1 MHVDGFSLVP
11 REHPPQ
17 EDLKEYTA
25 FFFWVHL
32 SLCKKKKQLVAFPST
47 SVLLIQSTLLDLH
60 HF

>member
-25 FFFWVHL
+25 FFLGGSFVI
-32 SLCKKKKQLVAFPST
+32 V
-47 SVLLIQSTLLDLH
+47 
-60 HF
+60 